1 MYLQIL
7 GRREYRCIQLYI
19 QPVQE
24 ILIHVFQL
32 SLNLDTYM
40 HCNQNKFNEEVYEL
54 KSKYSYTCHSYP

>member
-32 SLNLDTYM
+32 SLNLDTFVTKTNLM
-40 HCNQNKFNEEVYEL
+40 KKFMN
-54 KSKYSYTCHSYP
+54 

>member
-7 GRREYRCIQLYI
+7 GRREYRSIQLYI

-32 SLNLDTYM
+32 SLNLDT
-40 HCNQNKFNEEVYEL
+40 
-54 KSKYSYTCHSYP
+54 

>member
-32 SLNLDTYM
+32 SLNLDT
-40 HCNQNKFNEEVYEL
+40 
-54 KSKYSYTCHSYP
+54 

>member
-1 MYLQIL
+1 MQRNTDNIIILQNKNNEQVNVYLQIL

-32 SLNLDTYM
+32 SLNLDT
-40 HCNQNKFNEEVYEL
+40 
-54 KSKYSYTCHSYP
+54 